1 MKRVSDVDVTSEGTP
16 PDVIIT
22 SSPLSSSMPHLG
34 LHDKTDTI
42 QPLNHIYRSS
52 SPALTG
58 CQGDGDDEVS
68 MATTKRWAVRQ
79 GPHAMMTSRDSAVE
93 HCYWARHRQASCT
106 GSNRRFAFLL
116 LPFNDVLLFNHF
128 TVIQLSKNSS

>member
-1 MKRVSDVDVTSEGTP
+1 
-16 PDVIIT
+16 
-22 SSPLSSSMPHLG
+22 MPHLG

-79 GPHAMMTSRDSAVE
+79 GPHGMMTSRDSAVE
-93 HCYWARHRQASCT
+93 HGYWARHRQATC
-106 GSNRRFAFLL
+106 NRRFTLSL
-116 LPFNDVLLFNHF
+116 VSFNDVPLSNHF
-128 TVIQLSKNSS
+128 TVYQLSKNSS